1 MQTLIYKNNGIILI
15 SVLAALS
22 ALLIPKLLVIG
33 ILGILVLAMA
43 QIYGEKTFVFISIIS
58 FLTLTSS
65 LSVELRTAVQVFNIL
80 ILFYLF
86 FKNYGL
92 DFKTYPKIPKELAIL
107 LFFVFLSMF
116 TATFF
121 SYYIFLGIQQIIR
134 LVIFL
139 AIIYFIYSLTKTNA
153 DIRLLLFSLITV
165 GIIYSFTLFGEL
177 AENNFS
183 FIQLNLSQL
192 EKVSSDYINMNSFGS
207 FFLIII
213 SIVLSFYLSVKE
225 NYIKWLLLIS
235 LFFLTLS
242 LFITN
247 SRAAILSVAVS
258 SVFIFYNLN
267 KRLLKKMIIA
277 GLLVV
282 PLFFINP
289 ISDFIDI
296 YFRLERLSTGRD
308 VIFDVIY
315 NVIKDNIILGVGPA
329 ATKYALYP
337 HLDFMLGSPAERF
350 IAFHYNEIEFGHAH
364 NFYLFFWSD
373 LGLLGLF
380 TSILLPVLFFK
391 LCSKAIKKT
400 KNLDT
405 DYYLVSLGITAA
417 GIGLFIRGFFEWGNL
432 ISYGTIGIDLPFW
445 ILLII
450 LSYINQNKINETDR
464 ILFANKRLA
473 YSDGLLK

>member
-1 MQTLIYKNNGIILI
+1 
-15 SVLAALS
+15 
-22 ALLIPKLLVIG
+22 
-33 ILGILVLAMA
+33 
-43 QIYGEKTFVFISIIS
+43 
-58 FLTLTSS
+58 
-65 LSVELRTAVQVFNIL
+65 
-80 ILFYLF
+80 
-86 FKNYGL
+86 
-92 DFKTYPKIPKELAIL
+92 
-107 LFFVFLSMF
+107 
-116 TATFF
+116 
-121 SYYIFLGIQQIIR
+121 
-134 LVIFL
+134 
-139 AIIYFIYSLTKTNA
+139 
-153 DIRLLLFSLITV
+153 
-165 GIIYSFTLFGEL
+165 
-177 AENNFS
+177 
-183 FIQLNLSQL
+183 
-192 EKVSSDYINMNSFGS
+192 
-207 FFLIII
+207 
-213 SIVLSFYLSVKE
+213 
-225 NYIKWLLLIS
+225 
-235 LFFLTLS
+235 
-242 LFITN
+242 
-247 SRAAILSVAVS
+247 
-258 SVFIFYNLN
+258 
-267 KRLLKKMIIA
+267 MIIA